1 MELWA
6 WTMNRGRD
14 SEGQADVDQL
24 SSSVC
29 TRSFLDILYLGR
41 IFPKRAVI
49 MAKKELRWAP
59 LLGQYRQSAS
69 PYLSQRLPMPLRHG
83 ANRFNNDF
91 AFLLDFSPML
101 FHFDDPQPTVTLSGA
116 VMVDRKNSKDAV
128 KMMHHVGEDMKRK
141 GVSLWIFPEGTRSLR
156 KEDELLPFK
165 KGAFHLAVQG
175 EFRCQSRVRGQGL
188 PAHRAR
194 YVGFEGKPELT

>member
-1 MELWA
+1 
-6 WTMNRGRD
+6 
-14 SEGQADVDQL
+14 VH
-24 SSSVC
+24 
-29 TRSFLDILYLGR
+29 SFLDILYLGR

-59 LLGQYRQSAS
+59 LLGQYRQSSS
-69 PYLSQRLPMPLRHG
+69 PHLYQRLPMPLRHD
-83 ANRFNNDF
+83 ANRFNTIRLPPPF
-91 AFLLDFSPML
+91 PIPPIL
-101 FHFDDPQPTVTLSGA
+101 FHFDDPQLTVTLSGA

-156 KEDELLPFK
+156 KEDEMLPFK

-175 EFRCQSRVRGQGL
+175 EFRCQSRVRLCLRG
-188 PAHRAR
+188 
-194 YVGFEGKPELT
+194 E